1 MASLLAERYRQR
13 SKSLGKIRRTCKLF
27 SHVRRP
33 RDTASDQP
41 GRDELRIA
49 ARFPQDIRPSHMIF
63 RPGHLEQKV
72 G

>member
-33 RDTASDQP
+33 RDPASDKP
-41 GRDELRIA
+41 GREELCVA
-49 ARFPQDIRPSHMIF
+49 ARFPQDIRPSHIIF
-63 RPGHLEQKV
+63 RPCHLKQKV